1 MKVVMHIM
9 LAATSL
15 FMATHA
21 EAQTLRCGNS
31 VVGPG
36 DTKTA
41 VLQKCGEPVM
51 KETFCKAAE
60 PQTVANPQTGATI
73 VNVLPC
79 ENVDDWT
86 YNPGQGKF
94 MTTLRFREGTLRAI
108 TDGDRAR

>member
-1 MKVVMHIM
+1 MNVGMFIV
-9 LAATSL
+9 LAAAPL
-15 FMATHA
+15 FMVARA

-31 VVGPG
+31 VVGAG

-60 PQTVANPQTGATI
+60 PQTVISQQTGTTI

-86 YNPGQGKF
+86 YNPGSGKL

>member
-1 MKVVMHIM
+1 MHIV
-9 LAATSL
+9 LAAASL
-15 FMATHA
+15 FMATNA

-31 VVGPG
+31 VVGAG
-36 DTKTA
+36 DTKAA

-60 PQTVANPQTGATI
+60 PQTAVNPQTGTTI

-86 YNPGQGKF
+86 YNPGQGKL

>member
-1 MKVVMHIM
+1 MKVVMYIA
-9 LAATSL
+9 LGAASI

-21 EAQTLRCGNS
+21 EAQTLRCGNG
-31 VVGPG
+31 VIGAG
-36 DTKTA
+36 DTKAA

-51 KETFCKAAE
+51 KDTFCKAAE
-60 PQTVANPQTGATI
+60 PQTVVNPQTATTI

-86 YNPGQGKF
+86 YNPGQGKL

-108 TDGDRAR
+108 TDGDRVR